1 MAAEEGLEAEVEIFR
16 ETRSRTVT
24 FCSALRN
31 LLRPEKRDVAAILRY
46 LEVRIQFDSTE
57 FDDAFSVT
65 GLDCLLMMTKDTFY
79 MNALTV
85 KQLPEVCKLVASK
98 PQVFKYNNET
108 TVSPSDVNMK
118 GPMDFVVHPRYCND
132 TFAYTFPRFM
142 LSEKKLVW

>member
-1 MAAEEGLEAEVEIFR
+1 M
-16 ETRSRTVT
+16 
-24 FCSALRN
+24 
-31 LLRPEKRDVAAILRY
+31 AAILRY

-98 PQVFKYNNET
+98 PHVFKYNNET